1 ARRGGRRVAG
11 RLGVHALRRLW
22 RWSSPV
28 VHPGRPPR
36 AGRGALRALRGARPP
51 APPPPRHPA
60 PSRPPGAPARGHRA
74 PARRPAPGPGRVMA
88 RAGFTAISSGKIR
101 FGKDGLWYSDDEVIP
116 NRAIR
121 RLFSQALRVLPD
133 GRGRLE
139 LGEDKADVVIEDTPW
154 VVTAVEGSP

>member
-1 ARRGGRRVAG
+1 
-11 RLGVHALRRLW
+11 
-22 RWSSPV
+22 
-28 VHPGRPPR
+28 
-36 AGRGALRALRGARPP
+36 
-51 APPPPRHPA
+51 
-60 PSRPPGAPARGHRA
+60 
-74 PARRPAPGPGRVMA
+74 MA

-121 RLFSQALRVLPD
+121 RLFSRTLRVLPD

-154 VVTAVEGSP
+154 VVTAVEGSPTAGFTVTLNDETRERLDPGSLRVGAENVLYCRVKGGAHEARFLRPAYYELTRHVESGAGGETILAVAGHRVALRPPTP